1 MTQAQE
7 RLIGHLIR
15 IMREDVPEREHRWGI
30 NSELVA
36 SYASENRLLIARDWT
51 ADYVLD
57 TTGGVTVVDTEN
69 GAPDV
74 PATDRETRRA
84 LFRSIHIYPELLTL
98 LPARPREAVDCPN
111 CEGTGV
117 LELSLENR
125 TLRNVECYC
134 SGAGWVLAGEAAG
147 V

>member
-15 IMREDVPEREHRWGI
+15 IMREDAPEREDRWGV

-36 SYASENRLLIARDWT
+36 RYAAENRLLIARDWT
-51 ADYVLD
+51 ADYVLEKAA
-57 TTGGVTVVDTEN
+57 GVIVVDTEN
-69 GAPDV
+69 GMPDA

-84 LFRSIHIYPELLTL
+84 LFRSISIYPELLTL
-98 LPARPREAVDCPN
+98 LPSRPPEAIDCPR

-125 TLRNVECYC
+125 ALRNVECYC
-134 SGAGWVLAGEAAG
+134 SGAGWLLAGEAPG

>member
-15 IMREDVPEREHRWGI
+15 IMREDAPEREDRWGI

-36 SYASENRLLIARDWT
+36 RYAANNRLLIARDWT
-51 ADYVLD
+51 ADYVLEK
-57 TTGGVTVVDTEN
+57 GGLTIVDTEN
-69 GAPDV
+69 GAPDA

-84 LFRSIHIYPELLTL
+84 LFRSMHVYPELLTL
-98 LPARPREAVDCPN
+98 LPSRPPEAVDCPS

-134 SGAGWVLAGEAAG
+134 SGAGWVLGGEA
-147 V
+147 